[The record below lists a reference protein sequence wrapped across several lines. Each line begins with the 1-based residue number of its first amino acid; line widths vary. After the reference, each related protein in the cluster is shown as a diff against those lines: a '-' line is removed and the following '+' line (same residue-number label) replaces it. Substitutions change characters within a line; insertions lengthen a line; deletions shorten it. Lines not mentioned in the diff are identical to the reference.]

1 MMEKK
6 LRKRLS
12 ILLLLCLLLPG
23 QSTADHKEPTL
34 VDSFVLPEGETVSA
48 FCADTDG
55 GFYLLTTY
63 SLYHYRMRKDGVL
76 QDERLCDRNDLA
88 GIYFYHGVL
97 YGITQT
103 HEAVYYDQENWLILG
118 KNNHAKDELH
128 RCHVTAANGRLF
140 YTYKE
145 DRGTNEDIVCMYA
158 FDIVTGAGEE
168 MEAFDGIEI
177 YADEQKNCLYHL
189 SAANVGSL
197 YILNLENGNELQRTE
212 KSIPP
217 FLNSYYNAATQI
229 FYMTTRDG
237 LYSWD
242 GQNDVEMR
250 WKVKG
255 VSRIIPLSNGKIV
268 VVDATA
274 LSVYDFQ
281 EKGNTTSSISV
292 MGFQSVYQ
300 RMFTQS
306 SGIEVHEI
314 KQGSGTM
321 IDEIA
326 QRLTNHDSTV
336 DIYAIWSDM
345 GFSAIKKKGYYANL
359 SQSEVLT
366 NASLELYP
374 AIREVI
380 QDADG
385 TLVAWPF
392 FAYAHLMTEDREI
405 LQAYH
410 FEIPSNYD
418 ELLDLIPQIW
428 DSGLLEENGYV
439 MFDTISCCREDL
451 FRTFVR
457 QYIRESQMRG
467 QTPSFSDPEFLRIA
481 RRILTEMPLADPFP
495 RGEDGEEDPLL
506 ILDCVSNRLLEATHA
521 PLAAT
526 DMNTPAVEVE
536 LLLLVIN
543 PYSEKK
549 NEAIQYLEYLS
560 EKRTTEDY
568 ALFTTM
574 NDPAIDPSIH
584 KQYEEACAALEAEK
598 ALAQAEPDVPAHQ
611 ERIFVLHEEVMALEQ
626 QQFLVSQYAIDNY
639 HELSDSF
646 VVLLE
651 EDITQSQRMEMLLS
665 RVLEGGLPLNEFSQ
679 SADEYMQMMMAE

>member
-1 MMEKK
+1 MRK
-6 LRKRLS
+6 LLS
-12 ILLLLCLLLPG
+12 LLLLFCLLIPG
-23 QSTADHKEPTL
+23 RSTAENHEPML
-34 VDSFVLPEGETVSA
+34 ISSISLPEGETVST
-48 FCADTDG
+48 FCTDTDG

-63 SLYHYRMRKDGVL
+63 SLYHYRMGQDAVL
-76 QDERLCDRNDLA
+76 QGERLGDRNELA
-88 GIYFYHGVL
+88 GIYFYRDVL

-103 HEAVYYDQENWLILG
+103 HTAVYHDQGNWLILG
-118 KNNHAKDELH
+118 KNSNAKDELH

-145 DRGTNEDIVCMYA
+145 DQGTDEDIVCMYA
-158 FDIVTGAGEE
+158 FDLSSGVGEE
-168 MEAFDGIEI
+168 MQAFDGIEI

-189 SAANVGSL
+189 SAANVGAL
-197 YILNLENGNELQRTE
+197 YTLNLENGDELQRIE
-212 KSIPP
+212 ESIPP
-217 FLNSYYNAATQI
+217 FLNSYYSAATQI

-242 GQNDVEMR
+242 GQNAVELR

-255 VSRIIPLSNGKIV
+255 VSRIIPLSNGGIV
-268 VVDATA
+268 VVDATN

-281 EKGNTTSSISV
+281 ASVNTASSISV

-306 SGIEVHEI
+306 SGIEVNEV
-314 KQGSGTM
+314 KQGSSTM
-321 IDEIA
+321 VDEIA

-345 GFSAIKKKGYYANL
+345 GFSAIKKKGYYTNL
-359 SQSEVLT
+359 SQSEALT
-366 NASLELYP
+366 SASLELYP

-392 FAYAHLMTEDREI
+392 FAYTHLMTEDREI

-410 FEIPSNYD
+410 FEIPSSYD
-418 ELLDLIPQIW
+418 DLLDLIPQIW

-467 QTPSFSDPEFLRIA
+467 QTPSFSDTEFLRIA
-481 RRILTEMPLADPFP
+481 KRILTEIPLTDPFP
-495 RGEDGEEDPLL
+495 RGEDGEESPLFM
-506 ILDCVSNRLLEATHA
+506 LDCVSNRLLEATHA
-521 PLAAT
+521 PLAVTAM
-526 DMNTPAVEVE
+526 DTPAVEVE

-560 EKRTTEDY
+560 AKRTTEDY

-574 NDPAIDPSIH
+574 TDPAIDPVIH
-584 KQYEEACAALEAEK
+584 KQYEEACEALEAEK
-598 ALAQAEPDVPAHQ
+598 ALAQTEPDIPAHQ
-611 ERIFVLHEEVMALEQ
+611 EKISALSDEVMALKQ
-626 QQFLVSQYAIDNY
+626 QQVLVSQHAIDNY
-639 HELSDSF
+639 HGLSDSF

-665 RVLEGGLPLNEFSQ
+665 RVLEGSLPLNQFSQ
-679 SADEYMQMMMAE
+679 SADEYIRMMMTE